1 MSALIHLPLQFV
13 NIAIQVSADPLT
25 AALLRQNYSGLLNKS
40 GPSTTQLSYQTT
52 YDTEKNQF
60 RIEASDEEFPELE
73 NASDFI
79 YFFEKSVTIQA
90 QKLRP
95 DLFFLHSAALK
106 IGDKTILVMGKSG
119 AGKSTTTYALT
130 HHGFAYLSDEL
141 SPIDLET
148 MMVSPYAHALCLK
161 NIPPEPYS
169 LPESTLKTER
179 TMHIPV
185 ENLQGGVQLSA
196 CPVTHVF
203 FVQYRPEQKDVVI
216 APVNK
221 ANASIQLYSN
231 GLNHLCHED
240 AGLPAAT
247 KIATA
252 CDCYSLEFSDVTQAC
267 KDIKPLIQAKLPGR
281 FM

>member
-1 MSALIHLPLQFV
+1 MLTHLQLHFA
-13 NIAIQVSADPLT
+13 NIAIRISADPLT
-25 AALLRQNYSGLLNKS
+25 AELLKQNYSGLFNES
-40 GPSTTQLSYQTT
+40 CPSTIQLSYQTA

-60 RIEASDEEFPELE
+60 RIEGPNDEFPELE

-106 IGDKTILVMGKSG
+106 LRDKTILVMGKSG

-130 HHGFAYLSDEL
+130 QHGFAYLSDEL
-141 SPIDLET
+141 SPINLDT

-169 LPESTLKTER
+169 LPENTLKTER
-179 TMHIPV
+179 TMHVPV
-185 ENLQGGVQLSA
+185 ENLQGGIQLSA
-196 CPVTHVF
+196 SPVTHVF
-203 FVQYRPEQKDVVI
+203 FVQYNPEQKDVVI

-221 ANASIQLYSN
+221 ARASIQLYSN
-231 GLNHLCHED
+231 GLNHLCHKD

-247 KIATA
+247 KIATT

-267 KDIKPLIQAKLPGR
+267 TELKTLIQNTNK
-281 FM
+281 